1 MNRRSD
7 QIKKKRIGVLVAG
20 LPLLPLRNR
29 TRDTFRNVCEAVLR
43 DTRYRMNSTIQPFP
57 ETRLLFLWGLVLGQ
71 LTSAAA
77 LRADITNL
85 PPGIA
90 TFPVSIRI
98 DAAKPKGEFRQI
110 SRFFGYDEP
119 NFTYM
124 RDGQKLLTELG
135 QLQRQTVYVRTHH
148 LLTSGDG
155 SPALKWGSTGAYTE
169 DSQGRPVYNWT
180 ITDRIF
186 DTYLQRGLKP
196 YVQLGF
202 MPEALS
208 THPQDYPHHPPF
220 NVKVFPGT
228 GFSYPPKDYNK
239 WSELCCQWAAH
250 CAKRYGRSE
259 AERWWWE
266 VWNEPNIS
274 YWKGT
279 PEEFNK
285 LYDFSVAGVR
295 RALPKAR
302 VGGPETAGGPG
313 GQYLHNFLEHCVHG
327 TNYATGKVG
336 TPLDFVSFHAKG
348 SPTFLNGHVR
358 MGIANQLSDID
369 GGFATVAAFPELK
382 STPIIIG
389 ESDPEGCAACQGEQ
403 LNYRN
408 GTMYSSYTAASFA
421 RKYELADKHGVNF
434 EGALTWAFEFE
445 NQPFFAGFRALASN
459 GLDLPV
465 LNVFRMFGKMAGQR
479 LTVTSSGDHGAEAI
493 RTTGVRTSPDVSALA
508 SLEGKTLFVLV
519 WHYHDDDLS
528 GPDAAVELSVSGLPW
543 RNGTGTTTKF
553 QIDREHSNS
562 FEAWKQMGSPA
573 QPTPGQYATLESAG
587 KLAKTGTGKIG
598 IQDGNALLHLQLPRQ
613 GVTLITIKH

>member
-1 MNRRSD
+1 
-7 QIKKKRIGVLVAG
+7 
-20 LPLLPLRNR
+20 
-29 TRDTFRNVCEAVLR
+29 
-43 DTRYRMNSTIQPFP
+43 MNSTTQSFP
-57 ETRLLFLWGLVLGQ
+57 ETRLLLLWAFSLGQ
-71 LTSAAA
+71 LVSVVTGRGDAANSPA
-77 LRADITNL
+77 
-85 PPGIA
+85 GIGS
-90 TFPVSIRI
+90 FPISIQI

-124 RDGQKLLTELG
+124 RDGQKLLTELS

-169 DSQGRPVYNWT
+169 DSEGRPVYNWT

-186 DTYLQRGLKP
+186 DTYLKRGLKP
-196 YVQLGF
+196 YVQIGF

-208 THPQDYPHHPPF
+208 THPQDYPQHPPF

-228 GFSYPPKDYNK
+228 GFSYPPKDYVK
-239 WSELCCQWAAH
+239 WGELCYQWAAH
-250 CAKRYGRSE
+250 CAKRYGNSE

-295 RALPKAR
+295 RALPRAR

-313 GQYLHNFLEHCVHG
+313 GMYLHNFLEHCLHG
-327 TNYATGKVG
+327 TNYVTGKLG

-348 SPTFLNGHVR
+348 NPNFVDGHVR
-358 MGIANQLSDID
+358 MGIANQLGDID
-369 GGFATVAAFPELK
+369 GGFATVASFPELK
-382 STPIIIG
+382 NTPIVIG
-389 ESDPEGCAACQGEQ
+389 ESDPEGCAACQGNQ

-421 RKYELADKHGVNF
+421 RKYELADKYGVNF
-434 EGALTWAFEFE
+434 QGALTWAFEFE
-445 NQPFFAGFRALASN
+445 DQPYFAGFRALASN

-465 LNVFRMFGKMAGQR
+465 LNVFRMFGKMGGQR
-479 LTVTSSGDHGAEAI
+479 LLVTSSGDSGVETI
-493 RTTGVRTSPDVSALA
+493 RKTGVRTKPDVSALA
-508 SLEGKTLFVLV
+508 SLEGRTLCVLA
-519 WHYHDDDLS
+519 WHYHDDDLP
-528 GPDAAVELSVSGLPW
+528 GPDASLDVNVTGLPW
-543 RNGTGTTTKF
+543 RNGTGTIAEF
-553 QIDREHSNS
+553 RIDREHSNS
-562 FEAWKQMGSPA
+562 FEAWKRMGTPPLPSPA
-573 QPTPGQYATLESAG
+573 QYAILESAG
-587 KLAKTGTGKIG
+587 KLTQTGTRNAE
-598 IQDGNALLHLQLPRQ
+598 IQQGNVALHIQLPRQ
-613 GVTLITIKH
+613 AVTLLVIKR